1 MIDLSAAFDLVD
13 HNLLLSKLQIYGVQ
27 KDFTSWVSSY
37 LGNRQQAV
45 WLDHAL
51 SEFIDC
57 DVGVPQGS
65 ILGPLFF
72 LIFFN
77 DLPNLIKSSVDTY
90 ADDTTLT
97 ATGKT
102 IDVIEQQLSKDCNK
116 LSKWMKANRL
126 KTITR
131 PML

>member
-77 DLPNLIKSSVDTY
+77 DLPNLI
-90 ADDTTLT
+90 LLIHMR
-97 ATGKT
+97 T
-102 IDVIEQQLSKDCNK
+102 ILRLQQQEKPL
-116 LSKWMKANRL
+116 M
-126 KTITR
+126 
-131 PML
+131 